1 MAPRSIGDGGN
12 NPDAGLL
19 SDINPH
25 ALEVDMHAEA
35 MIRTHPALNG
45 PVNTDLP
52 RSIEECLDRADLHL
66 LRRRRRRRRH
76 HVVVAMNTGEPNPAG
91 AV

>member
-1 MAPRSIGDGGN
+1 
-12 NPDAGLL
+12 
-19 SDINPH
+19 
-25 ALEVDMHAEA
+25 MHAEE
-35 MIRTHPALNG
+35 MIRSHPALNG

-76 HVVVAMNTGEPNPAG
+76 HVVVAMNTDHPNPAG